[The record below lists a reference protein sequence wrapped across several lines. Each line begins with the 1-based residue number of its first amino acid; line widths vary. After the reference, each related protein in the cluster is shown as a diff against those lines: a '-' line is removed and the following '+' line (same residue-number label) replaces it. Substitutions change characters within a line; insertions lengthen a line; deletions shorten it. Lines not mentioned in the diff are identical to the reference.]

1 MPLLRV
7 CNPRAELGQ
16 RHPAIPVPGAVHAV
30 HDAPAS
36 RSGRTSVSDPAHPG
50 SRLLLDTG
58 DTTPYRTE
66 NAVPAGKPGGG
77 VCRSRTTPILG
88 LRPLNPGSAPKGD
101 NLSAETQRACGWR
114 SALQLAG
121 VGEGP
126 MTIQVQP
133 STLAPPLNPA
143 HVPSLT

>member
-1 MPLLRV
+1 MLSPPANRGEESV
-7 CNPRAELGQ
+7 NP
-16 RHPAIPVPGAVHAV
+16 
-30 HDAPAS
+30 
-36 RSGRTSVSDPAHPG
+36 
-50 SRLLLDTG
+50 
-58 DTTPYRTE
+58 
-66 NAVPAGKPGGG
+66 
-77 VCRSRTTPILG
+77 RTTPILG

-101 NLSAETQRACGWR
+101 NLSAEMQRACGWR